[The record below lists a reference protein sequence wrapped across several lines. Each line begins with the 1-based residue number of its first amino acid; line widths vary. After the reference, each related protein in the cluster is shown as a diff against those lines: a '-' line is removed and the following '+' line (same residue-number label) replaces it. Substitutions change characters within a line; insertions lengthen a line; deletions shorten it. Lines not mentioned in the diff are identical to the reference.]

1 MLLDAAKCQGYS
13 FYGFWVIKE
22 KPTGEGKIT
31 PTQIRVKERD
41 HLTFLHE
48 VIAIMLNNS
57 LTLNFVFHRLGPAKK
72 SQIRR

>member
-1 MLLDAAKCQGYS
+1 MLQNARVTAFTVSELLRKSQQG
-13 FYGFWVIKE
+13 
-22 KPTGEGKIT
+22 
-31 PTQIRVKERD
+31 RVKLPPPRLGLKRERD